1 MNVTLAIDE
10 KLVEKGREYARL
22 HGTTLN
28 SLIRDQLAAVVG
40 ECDVK
45 DAARKF
51 TYLARNHPGS
61 PDDDFTFDREET
73 HKRGEQ

>member
-1 MNVTLAIDE
+1 MNVTLAIDG

-28 SLIRDQLAAVVG
+28 KLIRDQLSAVVG

-45 DAARKF
+45 EAAAEFK
-51 TYLARNHPGS
+51 YLAQNHPGNPVDGFS
-61 PDDDFTFDREET
+61 FDREET
-73 HKRGEQ
+73 HRRVER